1 MPERSVPSVPTTLVV
16 RPRDGERAGRGP
28 PIRDRLSG
36 AREKELWR
44 RFSEQRDPTARKELV
59 EAHLPMARRMARR
72 YSGISEPYDD
82 LLQVASLGL
91 VNAVDRFDPARGTP
105 FAGFA
110 KPTILGELKRH
121 FRDKVWT
128 IRVPRAIHDRM
139 AEVEK
144 ATEELSLA
152 LQRPPSVEEL
162 TRHLGVEV
170 SGVLEALEAGRNRRP
185 LSLDAPALS
194 EDGGDPSAPDW
205 IGEED
210 WGYEL
215 IEDRQIL
222 AKVLA
227 GIDSRRREMLT
238 LRFVDELPQSQI
250 ALRLGCSQM
259 QVSRTLRQTLVSL
272 REAVEG

>member
-1 MPERSVPSVPTTLVV
+1 MPQMSVPSTSST
-16 RPRDGERAGRGP
+16 
-28 PIRDRLSG
+28 
-36 AREKELWR
+36 REKQLWS
-44 RFSEQRDPTARKELV
+44 RFSEQRDPRARGELV
-59 EAHLPMARRMARR
+59 EAYMPMARRMARR

-105 FAGFA
+105 FVGFA

-128 IRVPRAIHDRM
+128 IRVPRSIHDRM

-144 ATEELSLA
+144 ATEELSLT
-152 LQRPPSVEEL
+152 LQHPPSIEEL
-162 TRHLGVEV
+162 SRHLGVEP
-170 SGVLEALEAGRNRRP
+170 SDVLEALEAGRNRRP
-185 LSLDAPALS
+185 ISLDAPAPS
-194 EDGGDPSAPDW
+194 EDGGEPSTPEW

-222 AKVLA
+222 AKVLPS
-227 GIDSRRREMLT
+227 IDPRRREMLT
-238 LRFVDELPQSQI
+238 LRFVDDLPQSQI
-250 ALRLGCSQM
+250 AQRLGCSQM
-259 QVSRTLRQTLVSL
+259 HVSRTLRQTLTSL
-272 REAVEG
+272 REAVDG